1 MILKA
6 NLIFS
11 KYNMANNKNLKSII
25 KLAVMEAV
33 RYKKET
39 GEDLPN
45 WQEELNEYESK
56 KEYFVHFSHVPRL
69 ALYVVNK
76 FDTPIGFYA
85 YQLEFSKMRD
95 FAIERP
101 YAVIVKPKSQSRM
114 LVLKTYTEDQYY
126 NDIDKLKSKY
136 KLNDEEIEEW
146 EMDARVQSPAGFIW
160 NVTRR
165 ISIDSASTITEAYNM
180 PAPTESNEE
189 PRLRR
194 PLSPEYQLMR
204 NNYVDKVL
212 NSYQPKNTDDRGGGQ
227 TGKWSLIINKVL
239 GYNGVIDDCLGIIH
253 SSEPCQAVFFNTS
266 AVELI
271 KIINKPVNTDT
282 ISSLKITYNNK
293 KIINR
298 DFNGRPLA
306 HTDFSYSK
314 LIKINFS
321 NADLNFSTVR
331 GAIISDSNFKSAQL
345 KHATFNNSEIT
356 NTNFENADFTSAYL
370 YGASFDNVNFKNTNF
385 SGANLG
391 YVKFYNSNLEGSYL
405 GNLENLSSNI
415 DFKNVNL
422 KNANLKNVK
431 LDGADMENTN
441 FQGAIL
447 EGASFWNGNFKNCNF
462 TSADMK
468 NAIVSKAS
476 FENANFSDANLSV
489 IIFNKTNLT
498 NANLTNANLE
508 DCYLKNT
515 NLKGA
520 NLKGTKFR
528 ETVYDKNTVF
538 PDGFNPE
545 ESGLKKVEE

>member
-1 MILKA
+1 M
-6 NLIFS
+6 S
-11 KYNMANNKNLKSII
+11 NNKNLKSII

-56 KEYFVHFSHVPRL
+56 KEYFVHFSHVPRM

-85 YQLEFSKMRD
+85 YPLEFSKMRD

-101 YAVIVKPKSQSRM
+101 YAIIVKPRPESRM
-114 LVLKTYTEDQYY
+114 LDLKTYTEDQYY
-126 NDIDKLKSKY
+126 NDIDKLKNKY

-165 ISIDSASTITEAYNM
+165 ISIDSPSAITEAYTM
-180 PAPTESNEE
+180 PAPPESSEM
-189 PRLRR
+189 PRVRK
-194 PLSPEYQLMR
+194 PLSPEHQLR
-204 NNYVDKVL
+204 RDKYVDKVL
-212 NSYQPKNTDDRGGGQ
+212 NSYRPIKTDDRGGGH
-227 TGKWSLIINKVL
+227 TGKWSVILNKVL
-239 GYNGVIDDCLGIIH
+239 GYDGVMDDCLKIIH
-253 SSEPCQAVFFNTS
+253 TSEPCQAVFFNTT
-266 AVELI
+266 AVDLI

-298 DFNGRPLA
+298 DFSGRSLA
-306 HTDFSYSK
+306 HTDFSYSQ

-321 NADLNFSTVR
+321 NADLNFSTIR
-331 GAIISDSNFKSAQL
+331 GTIISDSNFKSAQL

-391 YVKFYNSNLEGSYL
+391 YVKIYNSNLEGSYL

-422 KNANLKNVK
+422 KNANLKNIK

-447 EGASFWNGNFKNCNF
+447 EGASFWNGNFKNSDF

-545 ESGLKKVEE
+545 ESGLKKVE